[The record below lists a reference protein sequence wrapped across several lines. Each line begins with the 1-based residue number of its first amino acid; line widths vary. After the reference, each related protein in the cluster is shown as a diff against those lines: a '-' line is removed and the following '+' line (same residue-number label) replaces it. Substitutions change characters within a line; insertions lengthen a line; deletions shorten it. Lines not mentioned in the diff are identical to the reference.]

1 MTISHD
7 IDITYTDIEKS
18 SVRRQPP
25 RRNTF
30 FFLTFFGLAY
40 RQRIESPC
48 DEYEICLFDVCVV
61 PCRANETIAYEFFA

>member
-1 MTISHD
+1 MIWNANLKNRLTVGNLHVE
-7 IDITYTDIEKS
+7 T
-18 SVRRQPP
+18 
-25 RRNTF
+25 

-61 PCRANETIAYEFFA
+61 PCRANETIGHEFFA